1 MKSRK
6 FLFLGSLC
14 SYLTLFCLPAL
25 ADQCAYISKEQAIA
39 AISRLSLNDT
49 IYNLCE
55 PCGDKIAEPSL
66 IFDLGAATVDYK
78 NYWQVMVNGK
88 GIDLAYVFVDSGLD
102 GKLVNLAIAADCEVT
117 SVSATIDAEKLNK

>member
-1 MKSRK
+1 MQNRK
-6 FLFLGSLC
+6 LLFLSSIVSSLTC
-14 SYLTLFCLPAL
+14 FCLPAW

-55 PCGDKIAEPSL
+55 PCGDKIAQPSL

-102 GKLVNLAIAADCEVT
+102 DKLINLAIASDCEVT
-117 SVSATIDAEKLNK
+117 SVSATIDSNK